1 MAPNSIKKL
10 RKLPHVFSKV
20 LELPI
25 PSNADVEVEENL
37 EFFRFM
43 AKIEQHGEN
52 IRNVRAQTVEIHPGI
67 TKIVVRNG
75 SGDGGEAELLMLD
88 QLNVDTWRFRLPT
101 SAKPELATAVFA
113 DGELIVT
120 VPKGVNGRGG
130 YGGKDV
136 LVRRRNITLVLVQ

>member
-25 PSNADVEVEENL
+25 PSDADVEVEENP

-52 IRNVRAQTVEIHPGI
+52 IRDVRAQTVEIHPGI
-67 TKIVVRNG
+67 TKIVVRN
-75 SGDGGEAELLMLD
+75 GGEAELLMLD
-88 QLNVDTWRFRLPT
+88 QLNVDTWRFRLPA

-136 LVRRRNITLVLVQ
+136 LVRRGNITLVLVQ

>member
-1 MAPNSIKKL
+1 MAGNRIKKL
-10 RKLPHVFSKV
+10 RKLPHMFSKV

-25 PSNADVEVEENL
+25 PSDADVEVEENP
-37 EFFRFM
+37 EFFRFV
-43 AKIEQHGEN
+43 ADIKQHGEN
-52 IRNVRAQTVEIHPGI
+52 ICNVRAQVVEIHPGV

-75 SGDGGEAELLMLD
+75 ASGGERELLMLE
-88 QLNVDTWRFRLPT
+88 QLKVDTWRCRLSA

-120 VPKGVNGRGG
+120 VPKGVNGCGE

-136 LVRRRNITLVLVQ
+136 LVRRGDTWLVLVQ

>member
-25 PSNADVEVEENL
+25 PSDMDVEVEENP

-75 SGDGGEAELLMLD
+75 GGGEAELLMLD
-88 QLNVDTWRFRLPT
+88 QLNVTL

-120 VPKGVNGRGG
+120 VPKGVNGHGG

-136 LVRRRNITLVLVQ
+136 LVRRGNIKLVLVQSLRQRV